1 MESLGSPR
9 ARSPLRLMN
18 TPTTTLSKS
27 PSGKTLLK
35 SPSRSPLREE
45 SPLQRHHEMVA
56 RNNTLAK
63 EYSQLEEE
71 LGKKIALVDEL
82 TVKVSNTERIVKALQ
97 DERRNE
103 LALYEKEI
111 AFYKDTIADLQRKSL
126 RYLQQLEQGR
136 SHSHQVSQELDDK
149 YARLLKSVKA
159 LQLDLELERNSKA
172 LLIDQIEYLTKERD
186 FLLDHENLASRVPL
200 GLSVV
205 KHHVQQYDEES
216 EESLNMLSSLADE
229 LVQDDYALETS
240 SPIKSPEYK
249 EDNFMDVA
257 RNFQFPP
264 SPERIPSPERLPT
277 PERLPPPVSR
287 LPPSPDANVLKRK
300 SLPIKLKE
308 QEDLKDEFVLSPL
321 KLTSNGYFE
330 PDLSSRLAST
340 SKRHLLIK
348 PNHSRYNSHDFMPI
362 KVEFE
367 QQDQLYRSSLAPVK
381 EMLNKLKEV
390 DEGDGDQAEALRKLK
405 GLEPSKRDSLLSS
418 SSKRSS
424 MFTDIN
430 ILSSDITKQ
439 EIMKLKFELQSLK
452 LHNEKLLSYIGFE
465 LQKQKKNIKKLSS
478 RSNLRG
484 GNMEYSDAKL
494 IEKLR
499 DMLIQKKRVLRS
511 VSINPILSTKA
522 DARKSSFLD
531 PALGLGLLQPARG
544 EDEDEDDF
552 VFKSHFINSLGN
564 VNGDCDDYGFLSHHR
579 NQSLRLFSNH
589 TQEYLNE
596 ADTKQPKK
604 AKSQTF
610 APQDV
615 SFSQFETDWEQS
627 VEESIDGDDEDD
639 EDLWEDMAS
648 EKSSS
653 GSEVDYAKLN
663 TFNQLRYLIMGKEH
677 FRKKRRTLEEPLVD
691 ENLKYKF
698 LTVVI
703 GITVLGLRFTAHHP
717 QQHT

>member
-1 MESLGSPR
+1 MSRNTKSPSKTPSKSPL
-9 ARSPLRLMN
+9 RSPL
-18 TPTTTLSKS
+18 K
-27 PSGKTLLK
+27 
-35 SPSRSPLREE
+35 EE
-45 SPLQRHHEMVA
+45 LPLQRHHELVA
-56 RNNTLAK
+56 RNNTLAC
-63 EYSQLEEE
+63 EYAQLEEE
-71 LGKKIALVDEL
+71 HGRTTALVDEL

-136 SHSHQVSQELDDK
+136 SHTHQVSQDMDEK

-159 LQLDLELERNSKA
+159 LKLDLELERNSKA

-205 KHHVQQYDEES
+205 KYDVQKQLYEEES

-229 LVQDDYALETS
+229 LVHDDCALETS

-249 EDNFMDVA
+249 EDNFMNVA
-257 RNFQFPP
+257 KNFQFPP
-264 SPERIPSPERLPT
+264 SPERLPSPERM
-277 PERLPPPVSR
+277 PPPQTK

-308 QEDLKDEFVLSPL
+308 QEDLKNDFVLSPL
-321 KLTSNGYFE
+321 KLTSNGYFD
-330 PDLSSRLAST
+330 PDVSSRLAST

-381 EMLNKLKEV
+381 EMLNNLKEV
-390 DEGDGDQAEALRKLK
+390 DEGEGDQAEALRKLK
-405 GLEPSKRDSLLSS
+405 GLESSKRDSLLSA

-424 MFTDIN
+424 MFTDMN
-430 ILSSDITKQ
+430 ILSGDITKQ

-478 RSNLRG
+478 RSDLRG
-484 GNMEYSDAKL
+484 GNVEYSDAKL

-499 DMLIQKKRVLRS
+499 DMLIQKKRILRS

-522 DARKSSFLD
+522 EARKSSFLD
-531 PALGLGLLQPARG
+531 PALGIGLLQPARG

-552 VFKSHFINSLGN
+552 VFRSHFINSLGN
-564 VNGDCDDYGFLSHHR
+564 GNDDCDDYGFLSHTR
-579 NQSLRLFSNH
+579 NHSLRLFSNH

-596 ADTKQPKK
+596 VDNRQPKK

-610 APQDV
+610 AIQDV
-615 SFSQFETDWEQS
+615 SFSQLETDWDQS
-627 VEESIDGDDEDD
+627 VEESIDDEEEDD
-639 EDLWEDMAS
+639 DDLWEDVAS

-663 TFNQLRYLIMGKEH
+663 TFNQLRYLIMGKDH

-703 GITVLGLRFTAHHP
+703 GITVLGLRFTAHPP
-717 QQHT
+717 QHN